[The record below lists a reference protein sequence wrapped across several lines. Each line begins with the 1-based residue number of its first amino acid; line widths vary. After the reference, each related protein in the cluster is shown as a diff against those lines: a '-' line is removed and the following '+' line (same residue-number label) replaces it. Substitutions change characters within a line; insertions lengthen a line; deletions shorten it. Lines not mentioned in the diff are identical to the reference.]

1 MFFPLDKYKSLV
13 KDTLYIIHFTLHSE
27 TNHKITYIW
36 SNQRRI
42 LQPNSGYKSLNMC
55 FIKVPEHPGCESE
68 IRGQRRALSA
78 GRGCG
83 PGAPGGEQEHTGED
97 IRVTLLKLQNNKY
110 SVS

>member
-1 MFFPLDKYKSLV
+1 MFISLYQSLV
-13 KDTLYIIHFTLHSE
+13 KDTLYIHKQTTKLHM
-27 TNHKITYIW
+27 YIW
-36 SNQRRI
+36 SNRRRR
-42 LQPNSGYKSLNMC
+42 LQPNSGDKSLKMC
-55 FIKVPEHPGCESE
+55 FVKVPEHPGCESE